1 MPKDQKLFFS
11 DEYKIFDQLKNASR
25 QKSKAGPLGWV
36 RAYMQNKGDLT
47 RKLFFEGPNM
57 VVAQGRYFVAQKIFG
72 IADGSDE
79 TAVDYRPFT
88 ISHFG
93 VGAGGATVSGDSVDL
108 LGPHIC
114 DISMYKPIG
123 LGGGLNEPIIY
134 DNSALRDDL
143 KELYTSYGALK
154 PISSFT
160 LVSEDYEETGE
171 SCEYKTKVKCECVI
185 DSTEPPALQVT
196 GYVPISEAGL
206 YYTYG
211 NTARMF
217 AHVCFPP
224 KYKELESTITIDWF
238 ILC

>member
-1 MPKDQKLFFS
+1 MPKDQKLFLS
-11 DEYKIFDQLKNASR
+11 DEYKIFDQLKNASK

-36 RAYMQNKGDLT
+36 RAYMQNKGDLA

-72 IADGSDE
+72 VADT
-79 TAVDYRPFT
+79 TANYTDYK

-93 VGAGGATVSGDSVDL
+93 VGAGGATVDGDSVTL

-114 DISMYKPIG
+114 DTSLYKPIS
-123 LGGGLNEPIIY
+123 LGGTYNEPVIY
-134 DNSALRDDL
+134 DNSSLDDSL
-143 KELYTSYGALK
+143 KELYSSYGALK
-154 PISSFT
+154 SIESIT
-160 LVSEDYEETGE
+160 LVSEDYEDTGDT
-171 SCEYKTKVKCECVI
+171 CEYKTKVKCECVVG
-185 DSTEPPALQVT
+185 SSEPPALSVN

-206 YYTYG
+206 YFVNG
-211 NTARMF
+211 ESARMF

-224 KYKELESTITIDWF
+224 KYKELDSTITIDWF